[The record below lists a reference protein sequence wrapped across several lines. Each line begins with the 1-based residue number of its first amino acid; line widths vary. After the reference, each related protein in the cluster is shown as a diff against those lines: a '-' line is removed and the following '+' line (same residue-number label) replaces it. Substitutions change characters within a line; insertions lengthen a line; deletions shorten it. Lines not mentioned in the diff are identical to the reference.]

1 MGVDVTALA
10 SFLLFCFSP
19 LACLCCQNETC
30 LVQATA
36 PILPSRQTQVW
47 KSVMASA
54 ALCLLPSLL
63 FISQLLIMGCFSR
76 MKTPGKE
83 FGWKQAEHWITTCC
97 EMGYVVDV
105 VFVPVFVLLL
115 CLWAFSR
122 SQHTLSPQRR
132 ETQLSVLLQGELIP
146 SFVVVDFVRAAQV
159 VIGNTGAPN
168 S

>member
-19 LACLCCQNETC
+19 VACWCCQNETC
-30 LVQATA
+30 LVQANA

-105 VFVPVFVLLL
+105 VFVVLFLFLFCRFVCGPSLEANILFRL
-115 CLWAFSR
+115 REKGRPNCLFCSKGNLFLV
-122 SQHTLSPQRR
+122 LS
-132 ETQLSVLLQGELIP
+132 
-146 SFVVVDFVRAAQV
+146 
-159 VIGNTGAPN
+159 
-168 S
+168 